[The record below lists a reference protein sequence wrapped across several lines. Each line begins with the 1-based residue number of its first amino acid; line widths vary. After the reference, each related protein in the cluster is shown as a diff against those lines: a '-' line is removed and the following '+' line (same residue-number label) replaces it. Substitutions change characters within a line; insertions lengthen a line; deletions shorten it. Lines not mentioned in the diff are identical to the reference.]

1 MNEEEKWRGNSLMEM
16 YEDAG
21 ITDREMQRNGEKG
34 KHGLRDELKLS

>member
-1 MNEEEKWRGNSLMEM
+1 MNGEEKWRGDSLMEM

-21 ITDREMQRNGEKG
+21 ITDRELQRNGEKE

>member
-1 MNEEEKWRGNSLMEM
+1 MDGEEKSRGDNLMEM

-21 ITDREMQRNGEKG
+21 ITDRELQRNGEKE